1 MWPIHL
7 SNCCFTFKTFANCL
21 YLITEIKL
29 TNDRKEFKI
38 AVPPPSIICS
48 RLINRLKAKLTFPFN
63 KIHTDSTTYNKVYNL
78 HTVASVAHSTTIC
91 RSTLT
96 YTYISL
102 CNEWSNQLW
111 GLDFYK
117 QYSTCDKQFHYVT
130 CKTFPATTV
139 VTYIELQPQIL
150 VHVYFALQ
158 CTKIAISST
167 SETCNCC

>member
-78 HTVASVAHSTTIC
+78 HSVASVAHSTTIC

-96 YTYISL
+96 YIYIHFSVQWMKQSAVRPGHLAATL
-102 CNEWSNQLW
+102 CDE
-111 GLDFYK
+111 
-117 QYSTCDKQFHYVT
+117 QFHYVT